1 MNNVIELNSFNYV
14 PLQNNLKREVV
25 INKMCGSHFL
35 GAFDSVKLEELHE
48 KFGSPMLYSDEEGDY
63 KVKYQWC
70 IEFEDGLIATIY
82 DWKVDYSKVSVHDQ
96 QMTWHIGGHDSRV
109 MDRIYK
115 IVNLDEKMTYHEA
128 IVTIEKAFLTMKSRD
143 VKFNYDRLNIAW
155 SKIQRGV

>member
-1 MNNVIELNSFNYV
+1 MSNVIELNSFNYV
-14 PLQNNLKREVV
+14 PLQNNLKKEVV

-48 KFGSPMLYSDEEGDY
+48 KFGSPMIYSDEEGDY

-82 DWKVDYSKVSVHDQ
+82 DWKVDYSQKCV
-96 QMTWHIGGHDSRV
+96 MTQPIEWHVGGHDPRV

-115 IVNLDEKMTYHEA
+115 LTRIDEKMTYHQA
-128 IVTIEKAFLTMKSRD
+128 LVTIEKAMLMMKSRN
-143 VKFNYDRLNIAW
+143 VPFNYDRLNIAW

>member
-1 MNNVIELNSFNYV
+1 MAY
-14 PLQNNLKREVV
+14 R
-25 INKMCGSHFL
+25 C
-35 GAFDSVKLEELHE
+35 
-48 KFGSPMLYSDEEGDY
+48 
-63 KVKYQWC
+63 
-70 IEFEDGLIATIY
+70 
-82 DWKVDYSKVSVHDQ
+82 
-96 QMTWHIGGHDSRV
+96 HDSRV

>member
-1 MNNVIELNSFNYV
+1 MN
-14 PLQNNLKREVV
+14 
-25 INKMCGSHFL
+25 
-35 GAFDSVKLEELHE
+35 
-48 KFGSPMLYSDEEGDY
+48 
-63 KVKYQWC
+63 
-70 IEFEDGLIATIY
+70 
-82 DWKVDYSKVSVHDQ
+82 SKVSVHDL

-128 IVTIEKAFLTMKSRD
+128 IVTIEKAFLMMKSRD